1 MKIIGIT
8 GSSGAGK
15 TTLSKI
21 LNEREDVKIIDA
33 DKVVKEMSVPGTEYL
48 NSIKETFGQEV
59 FFEDG
64 NLNRKKLAEK
74 IYNDN
79 TSRENL
85 NKLTFNYV
93 VKEIISRIKNIN
105 DEKIKF
111 TIIDAPLLFESNL
124 DKCCDYVIAL
134 IADFDLKVRRICKR
148 DNIDEETAKS
158 RLNIQNEDSF
168 YIEKSDF
175 VIHNGE
181 NSDLKVEIEK
191 IFKEILDKKGRK

>member
-1 MKIIGIT
+1 MKVIGVT
-8 GSSGAGK
+8 GSSGSGK

-21 LNEREDVKIIDA
+21 LNERDDVKVIDA

-48 NSIKETFGQEV
+48 NSIKETFGQEA
-59 FFEDG
+59 FLEDG
-64 NLNRKKLAEK
+64 NLNRKALARK

-93 VKEIISRIKNIN
+93 VKEIILRIQNIKN
-105 DEKIKF
+105 EEIKF
-111 TIIDAPLLFESNL
+111 AIIDAPLLFESEL

-134 IADFDLKVRRICKR
+134 VADEELKIRRICKR
-148 DNIDEETAKS
+148 DEIDEETAKS
-158 RLNIQNEDSF
+158 RLNIQNEDSY

-175 VIHNGE
+175 VIQNRE
-181 NSDLKVEIEK
+181 NCDLKSEIEK
-191 IFKEILDKKGRK
+191 IFKEILKD